1 ETMSPSVEPL
11 PIQKLDTL
19 LAQALGND
27 FRIRQLEWKPLTAP
41 GENFGSVML
50 AITVTLTRPSNKTET
65 LNLVA
70 KLPPTSAYLLDL
82 FNSPVTFK
90 KELRFYDM
98 MAEEFINLQAEN
110 GLNEKDLSSLVPKF
124 IVGRIGLKDP
134 REFDEQAV
142 IILENLKFS
151 GYNTGDRILGLDRK
165 HTEFAVENLAKLHAL
180 TIALRMKKPQLY
192 ERIAAEVMV
201 GVLNETT
208 EKCVNDM
215 VKKTQSD
222 CQGIEEIKPYLD
234 QINRTIER
242 DNQAK
247 KNPAKPEEPWPTLIH
262 NDFWVNNMMFR
273 HNEKGE
279 PVDMKMVD
287 FQLCLCDYGV
297 KDLIFFLI
305 SSANKEILDN
315 NLDDMFELYYSC
327 FIRMLKTLKVDTERF
342 SKQKFDEI
350 LNRCGPEKFTHCAM
364 MTQVIQA
371 PKRNSSESKNVEGSD
386 VFMDVSNNEIY
397 RQKLIHTVT
406 LFDKRGWLL
415 K

>member
-1 ETMSPSVEPL
+1 MSPSVEPL

-27 FRIRQLEWKPLTAP
+27 LRIKHLEWKPLTAP

-50 AITVTLTRPSNKTET
+50 AIVVTLTRPSNKTET

-90 KELRFYDM
+90 KELQFYDT
-98 MAEEFINLQAEN
+98 MAKEFIDLQIEN

-124 IVGRIGLKDP
+124 IVGRIGLKNP

-142 IILENLKFS
+142 IILENLKFN
-151 GYNTGDRILGLDRK
+151 GYNTEDRIFGLDRK
-165 HTEFAVENLAKLHAL
+165 HTEFAIDNLARLHAL

-192 ERIAAEVMV
+192 ERIAAEVLMK
-201 GVLNETT
+201 VLNETT

-222 CQGIEEIKPYLD
+222 FESIEEIKPYLD
-234 QINRTIER
+234 RINRTIER
-242 DNQAK
+242 NGQT
-247 KNPAKPEEPWPTLIH
+247 KNNPEKPEEPWPTLIH

-279 PVDMKMVD
+279 PVDMKIVD
-287 FQLCLCDYGV
+287 FQLCLCDYGI

-327 FIRMLKTLKVDTERF
+327 FIKMLKKLNVDTERF

-350 LNRCGPEKFTHCAM
+350 LNRCGPEKFSQCVM
-364 MTQVIQA
+364 MVQVIQA
-371 PKRNSSESKNVEGSD
+371 PKRNSSESKSVEDSD
-386 VFMDVSNNEIY
+386 VFVNISDNEIY
-397 RQKLIHTVT
+397 RQKLTHIVT

>member
-1 ETMSPSVEPL
+1 MSPSVEPV
-11 PIQKLDTL
+11 PIQKLDAL

-27 FRIRQLEWKPLTAP
+27 LRIRHLEWKPLTAP

-50 AITVTLTRPSNKTET
+50 AITVTLTRSSNKTET
-65 LNLVA
+65 VNLVA

-90 KELRFYDM
+90 KELQFYDM
-98 MAEEFINLQAEN
+98 MAKEFINLQIEN
-110 GLNEKDLSSLVPKF
+110 GLKDEKELSSLVPKF
-124 IVGRIGLKDP
+124 IAGRIGLKNP

-151 GYNTGDRILGLDRK
+151 GFTTEDRIFGLDRK
-165 HTEFAVENLAKLHAL
+165 HTEFAIDNLAKLHAL
-180 TIALRMKKPQLY
+180 TIALRMKKPELY
-192 ERIAAEVMV
+192 ERIAAEVLV
-201 GVLNETT
+201 EVSNETT

-215 VKKTQSD
+215 VKKAQSD
-222 CQGIEEIKPYLD
+222 FEGIEEIKPYLD
-234 QINRTIER
+234 RINRTIEC
-242 DNQAK
+242 NGQAK
-247 KNPAKPEEPWPTLIH
+247 KNPEKPEEPWPTLIH

-287 FQLCLCDYGV
+287 FQLCLCDYGM

-315 NLDDMFELYYSC
+315 HLDDMFELYYSC
-327 FIRMLKTLKVDTERF
+327 FVRMLKTLKVDTQRF

-350 LNRCGPEKFTHCAM
+350 LNRCGPEKFSQCVM
-364 MTQVIQA
+364 MIQVIQA
-371 PKRNSSESKNVEGSD
+371 PKRNSSEKTVEGSD
-386 VFMDVSNNEIY
+386 VFINISDNEIY
-397 RQKLIHTVT
+397 RQKLMHTVT